1 MKKLYLIL
9 LAVLF
14 AGCSTLD
21 FELSS
26 DIIPSDSSNVVLFL
40 WDHMYTPNRSEPENL
55 VNYYLDDKEEIVSIF
70 SEWKNLKK
78 TSSFPSTGGS
88 CQFDVYLFVDG
99 KIHSCPIQGI
109 SENGRW
115 ITINGKDY
123 KYDSAYW
130 DALLPKLKRAKTE
143 VTTYVTLH
151 DYRTALSKIKGNK
164 NFIYCESK
172 SNQKIFP
179 EEYDGSFYCA
189 VDTRSTSKIQDK
201 ISKAYPND
209 KFDVGR
215 IEHTGNGTGFVFM
228 GVEWG
233 SSDKEPIEA
242 CIYSSKEFYEKFNI
256 YPKKEFEEFK
266 DIKLTVYYK

>member
-40 WDHMYTPNRSEPENL
+40 WDHMYTPNRLEPENL

-130 DALLPKLKRAKTE
+130 DALFPKLKRVKTE
-143 VTTYVTLH
+143 VTTMSH
-151 DYRTALSKIKGNK
+151 SMI
-164 NFIYCESK
+164 
-172 SNQKIFP
+172 
-179 EEYDGSFYCA
+179 
-189 VDTRSTSKIQDK
+189 
-201 ISKAYPND
+201 
-209 KFDVGR
+209 
-215 IEHTGNGTGFVFM
+215 TGL
-228 GVEWG
+228 
-233 SSDKEPIEA
+233 P
-242 CIYSSKEFYEKFNI
+242 
-256 YPKKEFEEFK
+256 
-266 DIKLTVYYK
+266 